1 MDSSIHAEL
10 DVLRKHLSTQDI
22 RSAERAKDVEYIKET
37 VIRIENDNKAHY
49 AEDKTY
55 QDFMNKRVGKSESQI
70 QKMTIYWTVALSLA
84 MFLSQLLSKF
94 IDRII

>member
-22 RSAERAKDVEYIKET
+22 RSAERAKDVDYIKET

-55 QDFMNKRVGKSESQI
+55 QEFMNKRVGKNETQI
-70 QKMTIYWTVALSLA
+70 QKMTIYWTVALTLSG
-84 MFLSQLLSKF
+84 FLSQLLIKY
-94 IDRII
+94 IDKVI